1 MSEQEPPKTD
11 PPTTDPPKE
20 DPVDPSIDDDPFL
33 KLLANVADKDK
44 EVIIN
49 TVNMLTQRVNTLEK
63 EAKDSS
69 DKSDTAAKKIIIDML
84 KAAGYDITGLEN
96 KSLQSLQDT
105 AELLGQKNNKI
116 IITKKEDDSNSN
128 PDQNKTRMWDH
139 DKKEF
144 YYWEDRHKP
153 PATK

>member
-1 MSEQEPPKTD
+1 MTEEVEIKVD
-11 PPTTDPPKE
+11 TTDTEKKI
-20 DPVDPSIDDDPFL
+20 VDHEADIQDDPFL

-49 TVNMLTQRVNTLEK
+49 TVNMLTQRVTQLEQ
-63 EAKDSS
+63 EAKDSTE
-69 DKSDTAAKKIIIDML
+69 KSDTAAKQIIIDML
-84 KAAGYDITGLEN
+84 KAAGYDVIGLEK

-116 IITKKEDDSNSN
+116 IITRKDDDSNSN

-144 YYWEDRHKP
+144 YYWEDRHKT
-153 PATK
+153 PASK